1 MTRSYYLGTLE
12 LLFEEEYAYASSDFN
27 KKFLEPVLRKRKRA
41 EISVIPTAQLNVLFP
56 VKNGKT
62 RMEWSEDGREYCAF
76 EQQGKWLSVSRLDP
90 DGNVRI
96 WVRKE
101 GKALFRA
108 SFRPWYQIHL
118 EKLMLRNQALI
129 LHAASIE
136 YRGKA
141 ILFTAPS
148 GTGKTTQTDLWH
160 SFAKDVSDLN
170 GDRTLLQRTEDGWYA
185 CGFPIYGSS
194 MRCEQKALRIAAIVV
209 VRRAEMDSV
218 QELSPIQRV
227 TQLFSQ
233 MMVPSVERYVVTAME
248 LIEELVGQTR
258 IVQLNCT
265 MNRSAVETLHQYL
278 YGEKLED

>member
-1 MTRSYYLGTLE
+1 MGSNA
-12 LLFEEEYAYASSDFN
+12 LLLDAEYAFPSLEYN
-27 KKFLEPVLRKRKRA
+27 GRFLHPALPPKAQTDISVSLVKELDVPFRA
-41 EISVIPTAQLNVLFP
+41 EETGDCADWS
-56 VKNGKT
+56 KEG
-62 RMEWSEDGREYCAF
+62 MEYRAF
-76 EQQGKWLSVSRLDP
+76 AQQGQWLSVSGLHP
-90 DGNVRI
+90 DGSVTI
-96 WVRKE
+96 LVEE
-101 GKALFRA
+101 GRQALFRA

-185 CGFPIYGSS
+185 CGFPLYGSS

-209 VRRAEMDSV
+209 VRRSEMDSV